1 MDWEAWCAVVHGG
14 HKESDKTQQLNKIS
28 VSIKKNFAWDNVIQ
42 TKGRRPKFDPWVQQ
56 ILWRK
61 QQLPNPEFL
70 PVEFHGQR
78 SLVGFSPWSCKESD
92 VIELPTFLNAQ
103 NCPSQVSTVHELRT
117 SRCSSWIQK
126 RQRNQR
132 SIANICWII
141 EKAREFQK
149 NTYFCFID
157 YIKALTVA
165 ITRNCGKFLERWED
179 QTTLPVFCKTCRQV
193 KKQQLILDMEQQTG
207 SKLGKGV
214 PQGCILSP
222 CLFN

>member
-61 QQLPNPEFL
+61 QKLPNPEFL

-78 SLVGFSPWSCKESD
+78 SLGGFSPWSCKESD
-92 VIELPTFLNAQ
+92 VTELPTFLNAQ

-126 RQRNQR
+126 SRGPRDQI
-132 SIANICWII
+132 SHIYLII

-149 NTYFCFID
+149 DIYFCFID
-157 YIKALTVA
+157 YAKAFDCVDHNKPWKILK
-165 ITRNCGKFLERWED
+165 RQEY
-179 QTTLPVFCKTCRQV
+179 QTTIPA
-193 KKQQLILDMEQQTG
+193 
-207 SKLGKGV
+207 S
-214 PQGCILSP
+214 
-222 CLFN
+222 

>member
-1 MDWEAWCAVVHGG
+1 MRWFDDIIDSIVMTLSKLWEMAMDWEAWCAVVHGG

-61 QQLPNPEFL
+61 QKLPNPEFL

-92 VIELPTFLNAQ
+92 VTELPTFLNAQ

-126 RQRNQR
+126 RQRNQKSNCQHIMDHSKSKR
-132 SIANICWII
+132 VP
-141 EKAREFQK
+141 EK
-149 NTYFCFID
+149 
-157 YIKALTVA
+157 
-165 ITRNCGKFLERWED
+165 
-179 QTTLPVFCKTCRQV
+179 
-193 KKQQLILDMEQQTG
+193 QLLLLYLLCQ
-207 SKLGKGV
+207 SL
-214 PQGCILSP
+214 
-222 CLFN
+222 